1 MAVHFQRFDE
11 EWEEYIDLD
20 VDATINDKDNLK
32 VVVSSFALKTPPL
45 KKQVRYVYK
54 YRIYVL
60 HMAPYPIFILFLL
73 DLQLAER
80 QVISGLI
87 LHAEEVR
94 HGHMTSQKDYES
106 H

>member
-1 MAVHFQRFDE
+1 
-11 EWEEYIDLD
+11 
-20 VDATINDKDNLK
+20 
-32 VVVSSFALKTPPL
+32 
-45 KKQVRYVYK
+45 
-54 YRIYVL
+54 
-60 HMAPYPIFILFLL
+60 MAPYPIFILFLL